1 MRIADWP
8 TALAEFLKDK
18 QHAEFK
24 WGENDCCLF
33 AADAIKTITQVDN
46 ATEFRGRYTTALGAA
61 RALKRY
67 GAGDIKST
75 FTAKFGEPK
84 GRLGATRGDIALVNV
99 NDEDIVGVVFGDI
112 YVLSDIGLTTLP
124 LSRALC
130 VWSIV

>member
-1 MRIADWP
+1 MRVADWP
-8 TALAEFLKDK
+8 TGLAQFLKEK

-33 AADAIKTITQVDN
+33 AADAIKTITDVDN

-75 FTAKFGEPK
+75 FTTKFGEPK

-99 NDEDIVGVVFGDI
+99 NSEDIVGVVFGDI